1 MTKTAWIVL
10 IVAVLLVVI
19 FVGASLLVPAL
30 TGVPDIRR
38 WGFMGPGMMG
48 GWGWPLIGGIGM
60 ILFWALMIGGV
71 VWLAQALTRE
81 AKTGA
86 PKDEPLMQ
94 ILERRYAKGEITK
107 DQFEQMKR
115 DLGL

>member
-10 IVAVLLVVI
+10 IVATLLVVV
-19 FVGASLLVPAL
+19 FVGASWLVPAL
-30 TGVPDIRR
+30 TGTPGVGR
-38 WGFMGPGMMG
+38 WGFMGPWMMG

-60 ILFWALMIGGV
+60 ILFWALIIGGV
-71 VWLAQALTRE
+71 VWLVQALTRE
-81 AKTGA
+81 VKTGA
-86 PKDEPLMQ
+86 PKDESPLE
-94 ILERRYAKGEITK
+94 ILKRRYAQGEITK